1 MNKDNKGLI
10 KILKSLK
17 TDPEL
22 GPTAEFRAG
31 LKKRLMAEIPVP
43 GWFAAWPEFSWGG
56 WGRRPAWVIAGVV
69 LMVAGTTTVLAQ
81 KSLPTQKLYP
91 VKIAGERAAM
101 AAAKDEWK
109 PQITAGIADRRLSE
123 IHRLET
129 REEKQALAAAV
140 DNYRQHLVQA
150 EHFRDRGDEEWAA
163 GIDRHWE
170 TLKQLEEGLAAEA
183 AGENLPDAPVRA
195 TAAPTAPT
203 RPVTIAP
210 RPTIT
215 SETPAG
221 TEEINDQKD
230 DKKNDKEKPGEVSV
244 DLPIIQLTIP
254 VPENLPL
261 DLLP

>member
-109 PQITAGIADRRLSE
+109 PQITAG
-123 IHRLET
+123 

-170 TLKQLEEGLAAEA
+170 TLKQLEEGRAEV
-183 AGENLPDAPVRA
+183 ENQYARSVRKEGNEPA
-195 TAAPTAPT
+195 
-203 RPVTIAP
+203 RKLIREVFRIVP
-210 RPTIT
+210 RKHAV
-215 SETPAG
+215 E
-221 TEEINDQKD
+221 
-230 DKKNDKEKPGEVSV
+230 
-244 DLPIIQLTIP
+244 QLIGSYCQGIF
-254 VPENLPL
+254 
-261 DLLP
+261 